1 MRWTFVFGLK
11 EVLGAVVLSCFIAGG
26 VGAVTNPAIT
36 RRDASSLVSVNRIHK
51 RDRLPQAI
59 ASPHQQPD
67 MALSTQISAASP
79 KGPPIGCD
87 PAFSPVAEPARANIF
102 KRCLT

>member
-26 VGAVTNPAIT
+26 VGAVTNPATT
-36 RRDASSLVSVNRIHK
+36 RRDAPSLVSVNRIHK
-51 RDRLPQAI
+51 QDRLPPA
-59 ASPHQQPD
+59 AALTYQQPNA
-67 MALSTQISAASP
+67 ALSTRISSASP
-79 KGPPIGCD
+79 KRPPVGCD

-102 KRCLT
+102 RRCLT

>member
-36 RRDASSLVSVNRIHK
+36 RRDAASLVSVNRIHK
-51 RDRLPQAI
+51 RDRLPQA
-59 ASPHQQPD
+59 ATLPHQQPNA
-67 MALSTQISAASP
+67 ALSTRTSP
-79 KGPPIGCD
+79 KRPPVGCD

-102 KRCLT
+102 RRCLT